1 MKKILITIV
10 LITEST
16 FLYSQSM
23 NLNNNK
29 IRIVDSTMG
38 LGISPTSRLHVFGNG
53 TASNLLNVT
62 NDKDATKD
70 SSVVVDAVGNV
81 GIGKETPTAK
91 LYVQDTTSA
100 FGGSIP
106 VAYIRAAKPNKIALG
121 AVSISGFNEIHP
133 DYNIG
138 LYASSMGGTN
148 NFAGYFNG
156 GDVYINNNLGI
167 GRLTPTYRLD
177 VFGNGGT
184 TDLMKVSNDINSTYD
199 STFVVKKVGNG
210 GIGVS
215 APTSKLEVANG
226 YNSHLGSEPLAYFKA
241 ATNDKIAVLGSA
253 VTDLSETFPDY
264 NIGLY
269 GTAHGGTNNFAGYF
283 NLGNVY
289 IDNNLGIGRLV
300 PTYRLD
306 VFGNGWTDNLLKVS
320 NDINSTYDSTFVVN
334 KVGKVGIGT
343 TTPAAKFHIDGNKIS
358 PNDLVYVTNDKDV
371 LKDSTF
377 IVNSRGFVAIGS
389 NTAYHP
395 LHVWGSG
402 DRDNVYSEY
411 SGSYSRAA
419 IGGSALGSAGYG
431 IMGTASTIGAK
442 GGLFENTAS
451 GIALDLRADNG
462 TALRIISGDVIVNS
476 IRFHSILTT
485 LTDSSTYALPTGY
498 SWKGEIDVDS
508 SGYSLFT
515 AQIRCDAD
523 GTPYLEGVSWKRWSS
538 ITYVVVGS
546 TDGYLNIT
554 DGGSGMAITNKL
566 GYTIDVTLRFRRKQ

>member
-1 MKKILITIV
+1 MKKILLTI
-10 LITEST
+10 LLLTAST
-16 FLYSQSM
+16 FIYSQSM
-23 NLNNNK
+23 DLNHKK
-29 IRIVDSTMG
+29 IHIVDNTMG
-38 LGISPTSRLHVFGNG
+38 LGITPTSRLHVFGNG
-53 TASNLLNVT
+53 TASNLFNIT

-70 SSVVVDAVGNV
+70 SSVVVTSNGNV
-81 GIGKETPTAK
+81 GIGKEIPTAK
-91 LYVQDTTSA
+91 LYVQDTASSI
-100 FGGSIP
+100 GGSIP

-121 AVSISGFNEIHP
+121 AVSISGFNEFHP

-184 TDLMKVSNDINSTYD
+184 TDLMKISNDINSTYD
-199 STFVVKKVGNG
+199 STFVVDKVGNV

-283 NLGNVY
+283 NLGDVY
-289 IDNNLGIGRLV
+289 IDNNLGIGRLA

-306 VFGNGWTDNLLKVS
+306 IFGNGGATDLMKIS
-320 NDINSTYDSTFVVN
+320 NDKNATYDSTFVIRSN
-334 KVGKVGIGT
+334 
-343 TTPAAKFHIDGNKIS
+343 
-358 PNDLVYVTNDKDV
+358 
-371 LKDSTF
+371 
-377 IVNSRGFVAIGS
+377 GFVAIGS
-389 NTAYHP
+389 NTAYYP
-395 LHVWGSG
+395 LQVFGSANG
-402 DRDNVYSEY
+402 GANIYSEY
-411 SGSYSRAA
+411 SGSNISSA
-419 IGGSALGSAGYG
+419 IKGYASGSAGFG
-431 IMGTASTIGAK
+431 IIGDASTIGTA
-442 GGLFENTAS
+442 GGFFENTAS
-451 GIALDLRADNG
+451 GIALDLKSDNG
-462 TALRIISGDVIVNS
+462 IAIRVRSGDVIVDSTWYHEPSMTLHDNDAYS
-476 IRFHSILTT
+476 LTT
-485 LTDSSTYALPTGY
+485 NK

-508 SGYSLFT
+508 LGYTLFT
-515 AQIRCDAD
+515 AQIRCDAN

-538 ITYVVVGS
+538 KTYVEVGS

-554 DGGSGMAITNKL
+554 DGGSGMVITNTL
-566 GYTIDVTLRFRRKQ
+566 GYTIKATLRFRTKQ